1 MSGPSVRRSAEV
13 KMVTSE
19 GLYLVVEDRGYFAA
33 FADFPYLATL
43 PSTQIFNVEYC
54 RHGHIRWDD
63 ADIDLHTNILA
74 HPEDYP
80 FRMQTVTFAAAQ
92 MGRRGGSVKSA
103 RKAGSSRTNGL
114 KGGRPPKKSEL
125 VLAQQKLQQ

>member
-1 MSGPSVRRSAEV
+1 MRGTSAKKNAEV

-19 GLYLVVEDRGYFAA
+19 GIYLVVEQKGYFAA
-33 FADFPYLATL
+33 FADFPYLAAL
-43 PSTQIFNVEYC
+43 PSNQIFNVEYC
-54 RHGHIRWDD
+54 GHGHIRWDD
-63 ADIDLHTNILA
+63 ADIDLHTKILA

-103 RKAGSSRTNGL
+103 RKAVSSRANGR
-114 KGGRPPKKSEL
+114 KGGRPRKKTEL
-125 VLAQQKLQQ
+125 VLA